1 MAHDVFIS
9 HARKDKVF
17 ADAICEK
24 LESAELRCWIA
35 ERDISAGDDWTE
47 ATRNA
52 IGFSRVIVL
61 VLSENANAAPH
72 IEREIAHAFYTG
84 RIIVPLRLTDTL
96 PRSDFLFYLSN
107 VRWFD
112 AFGLPAGQHLDA
124 FTATI
129 HGMVRDS
136 AVGGHP
142 VPPPH
147 AIDAPGSF
155 SDSRIGAQRP
165 SRHRTLEIVKRVA
178 LAGTVVGCLWWVAA
192 TWQARTEVL
201 PEADSQSAMFSDLG
215 APRLPAPQAKAEA
228 PTSKPAYA
236 YSRFGLWVAPNP
248 GPTTS
253 DLQEPPAVPTTT
265 PGSQPVRATSAPPQE
280 LDPKEAAEAE
290 SPDPRDG
297 GSPLPAQGDRSRTTN
312 RQELRRNRAGQKR
325 HARGVHASPRSF
337 VGHFKRRL
345 KEVWHQFVERSKES
359 N

>member
-9 HARKDKVF
+9 HARKDKGI

-24 LESAELRCWIA
+24 LEFAQIRCWIA

-112 AFGLPAGQHLDA
+112 AFGLPAGQQLDA

-129 HGMVRDS
+129 HGMVRDPT
-136 AVGGHP
+136 VDGHP
-142 VPPPH
+142 VPPRR
-147 AIDAPGSF
+147 AINAPGTF
-155 SDSRIGAQRP
+155 SDSRIGALRSSP
-165 SRHRTLEIVKRVA
+165 HRTLEIVKRVA
-178 LAGTVVGCLWWVAA
+178 LAGTVVGCVWWASA
-192 TWQARTEVL
+192 SWQARNEVL
-201 PEADSQSAMFSDLG
+201 PEVDSRFAMSSSPG
-215 APRLPAPQAKAEA
+215 APRHPAPQARAEA

-248 GPTTS
+248 GPTAS
-253 DLQEPPAVPTTT
+253 DLQEPPAVPTT
-265 PGSQPVRATSAPPQE
+265 PSGSQPVSATSAPPQE
-280 LDPKEAAEAE
+280 LDPKEAGETE
-290 SPDPRDG
+290 SLDSRDG
-297 GSPLPAQGDRSRTTN
+297 GSPLPTQGDRTRTTN
-312 RQELRRNRAGQKR
+312 QQELRRKRTGQKR
-325 HARGVHASPRSF
+325 HARGVHASERSF
-337 VGHFKRRL
+337 VGRFKRRL
-345 KEVWHQFVERSKES
+345 KEVWHQFVVRSKES
-359 N
+359 D

>member
-9 HARKDKVF
+9 HARKDKVI

-24 LESAELRCWIA
+24 LESAQIRCWIA
-35 ERDISAGDDWTE
+35 ERDISAGDDWTK

-72 IEREIAHAFYTG
+72 IEREIAHAFYSG

-112 AFGLPAGQHLDA
+112 AFGLPPGQHLDA

-129 HGMVRDS
+129 HGMVRNSTLD
-136 AVGGHP
+136 GHL
-142 VPPPH
+142 VPPRR
-147 AIDAPGSF
+147 AINAPGTF
-155 SDSRIGAQRP
+155 SDSQSGALRP
-165 SRHRTLEIVKRVA
+165 SPHRTLEIVKRVA
-178 LAGTVVGCLWWVAA
+178 LGGTVVGCLWWVAA
-192 TWQARTEVL
+192 TWQARDEVL
-201 PEADSQSAMFSDLG
+201 PEKDSQSAMFSGPG
-215 APRLPAPQAKAEA
+215 APRHPAPQARAEA
-228 PTSKPAYA
+228 PTPKPAYA

-265 PGSQPVRATSAPPQE
+265 SDSQPASATSAPPQE
-280 LDPKEAAEAE
+280 LDPKEAAETE
-290 SPDPRDG
+290 SLDPRDG
-297 GSPLPAQGDRSRTTN
+297 GSALPTQGDRTRTTN
-312 RQELRRNRAGQKR
+312 RQELRRKRTGQKR
-325 HARGVHASPRSF
+325 ARGVHASERSF
-337 VGHFKRRL
+337 IGHFKRRL
-345 KEVWHQFVERSKES
+345 KEVWHQFVARSKES

>member
-9 HARKDKVF
+9 HARKDKVI
-17 ADAICEK
+17 ADAICER
-24 LESAELRCWIA
+24 LESAQIRCWIA

-61 VLSENANAAPH
+61 VLSKNANAAPH

-129 HGMVRDS
+129 HGMGRDHS
-136 AVGGHP
+136 FDGHP
-142 VPPPH
+142 GPPPR
-147 AIDAPGSF
+147 AINAPGTI
-155 SDSRIGAQRP
+155 SDSRIGTLRP
-165 SRHRTLEIVKRVA
+165 SPHRTLKIVKGVA

-192 TWQARTEVL
+192 TWQARNEIL
-201 PEADSQSAMFSDLG
+201 PEQDSQSAMFSG
-215 APRLPAPQAKAEA
+215 PGGPRHPAPQARAEA
-228 PTSKPAYA
+228 PTSKPAYT
-236 YSRFGLWVAPNP
+236 YSRFGLWVAPNV

-253 DLQEPPAVPTTT
+253 DLQEPSAVPTTT
-265 PGSQPVRATSAPPQE
+265 PG
-280 LDPKEAAEAE
+280 
-290 SPDPRDG
+290 
-297 GSPLPAQGDRSRTTN
+297 
-312 RQELRRNRAGQKR
+312 
-325 HARGVHASPRSF
+325 
-337 VGHFKRRL
+337 
-345 KEVWHQFVERSKES
+345 
-359 N
+359 